1 MACRLH
7 NTYDK
12 TLDVDLRG
20 GEVLRIPPN
29 TTSRAIVEEAL
40 YDNHH
45 LADWER
51 RGWIKRVPARMSDV
65 IAEANAAPQEA
76 PARAGA
82 KNGARKGTKSGAKQT
97 AGKKVGRA
105 ADASRSSKRTAKASA
120 PASKTKSP

>member
-7 NTYDK
+7 NAYDK

-20 GEVLRIPPN
+20 GEVLRIRPN

-51 RGWIKRVPARMSDV
+51 RGWIKRVPARMRDV
-65 IAEANAAPQEA
+65 IAEANSAPQEA
-76 PARAGA
+76 PARASA
-82 KNGARKGTKSGAKQT
+82 KNGAKQKAK
-97 AGKKVGRA
+97 KKVGRA
-105 ADASRSSKRTAKASA
+105 ADASRSTKKAGKASA
-120 PASKTKSP
+120 TASKTKSS

>member
-7 NTYDK
+7 NAYDK

-20 GEVLRIPPN
+20 GEVLSIRPN

-51 RGWIKRVPARMSDV
+51 RGWIKRVPARMRDV
-65 IAEANAAPQEA
+65 IAEANAVLQEA
-76 PARAGA
+76 PARAKNGA
-82 KNGARKGTKSGAKQT
+82 KNGTKKGTKQKT
-97 AGKKVGRA
+97 EKKVGRA
-105 ADASRSSKRTAKASA
+105 ADASRSTKKAGKASA
-120 PASKTKSP
+120 TASKTKSS